1 MSKQKL
7 DDTTV
12 SILLGVGAAVA
23 LGVVTFLFTSDD
35 AKKKAKTVVNR
46 QKAKY
51 YVKDKFN
58 GNAKASKVVDKLSDD
73 EVNTLLGTV
82 DKVKDLE
89 DKLSDVTSDFKDF
102 VQDKTKDTK
111 KAVKKVTK

>member
-1 MSKQKL
+1 MGKM
-7 DDTTV
+7 DDTTKSV
-12 SILLGVGAAVA
+12 LIGVGAAVA
-23 LGVVTFLFTSDD
+23 VGVLTFLFTSDD
-35 AKKKAKTVVNR
+35 AKSKTKSVVNR

-51 YVKDKFN
+51 YVKDKLN
-58 GNAKASKVVDKLSDD
+58 GNSKASKVVEKMTDK
-73 EVNTLLGTV
+73 EVNALLGTV

-111 KAVKKVTK
+111 KAVKKATK

>member
-1 MSKQKL
+1 MGKSKY

-12 SILLGVGAAVA
+12 SILIGVGVAVA
-23 LGVVTFLFTSDD
+23 VGVATFLFSDS
-35 AKKKAKTVVNR
+35 AKEKTKAVVNR

-51 YVKDKFN
+51 YVKDKLN
-58 GNAKASKVVDKLSDD
+58 GSAKANKVVEKLSDE

-89 DKLSDVTSDFKDF
+89 DKLSNMTSDFTSF
-102 VQDKTKDTK
+102 VQDKAKDTK
-111 KAVKKVTK
+111 KAVKKATK

>member
-1 MSKQKL
+1 MSKKRL
-7 DDTTV
+7 DDSTV
-12 SILLGVGAAVA
+12 SILLGVGAAVVI
-23 LGVVTFLFTSDD
+23 GVVTFLCTSDD

-51 YVKDKFN
+51 YVKDKLN
-58 GNAKASKVVDKLSDD
+58 GNAKATKVVNKLSDD
-73 EVNTLLGTV
+73 EVNALLGTV

-89 DKLSDVTSDFKDF
+89 GKLSDVTSDFTDF

-111 KAVKKVTK
+111 KAVKKATK